1 MIERP
6 PLAPPEET
14 LRTATD
20 LLLARER
27 TAPQHLAFDVPA
39 GDDWRGVTTSAFA
52 DHVRATARGLIAAGV
67 ARGDAVVVMSPTR
80 YEWTVVDL
88 AGWWAGAV
96 VVPIYDTASPTQ
108 VAQVLHDSRP
118 RVVVV
123 SGTDERTVVEEAL
136 AGSDSLTAPTIWTID
151 PGPADLD
158 ALRAL
163 GTDVQDAEL
172 EERRAA
178 VGPEDVAT
186 IVYTSGT
193 TAAPRGVRITHGNL
207 VAVVRNVQAAY
218 GEVIH
223 DRASTVIFLPLAH
236 VLARGL
242 QLVAIAAGMRVAHLA
257 DPKAVVATLPRLRPT
272 FLVVAPRVLQ
282 RIRAAVAAK
291 AVKAHLGRVYA
302 DADATAV
309 RWGAHLERQQD
320 DPAARPAVGLRLKH
334 ALYDRLFYRRIRD
347 LLGGRIGYLL
357 SGAATLGAE
366 LALYFRGVGVPVI
379 EGYGLTETTAPAT
392 GQLPGD
398 LRAGT
403 VGVPIP
409 GTAVRIGDDGEIQVR
424 GVGVVPGYTDPADD
438 VAAFTADGWFR
449 TGDLGVLD
457 DRGHLTVVGRLKDTI
472 VTASGKNIE
481 PAPWEAAVGAH
492 PLVAHAVM
500 VGTDRPYAGAL
511 LLLEREEL
519 RGWAEAHERAELLAA
534 AATAP
539 GGAGTVLDD
548 SALHQLLQAAVE
560 AANAARSRAEAVKQF
575 RAVLIDLDEYTTPS
589 LKLRRTAFLDA
600 AGPLVDEVYSRSS

>member
-6 PLAPPEET
+6 PLAEPQES

-20 LLLARER
+20 LLIARER

-52 DHVRATARGLIAAGV
+52 EHVRATARGLIGADV
-67 ARGDAVVVMSPTR
+67 TSGDAVVVMSPTR

-96 VVPIYDTASPTQ
+96 VVPIYDTASSAQ
-108 VAQVLHDSRP
+108 VAQVLRDSRP

-123 SGTDERTVVEEAL
+123 AGADERAVIEEAL
-136 AGSDSLTAPTIWTID
+136 AGADDLTSPTVWTIE

-158 ALRAL
+158 ALRTL
-163 GTDVQDAEL
+163 GTGVSDTAL

-178 VGPEDVAT
+178 VGPDDVAT

-223 DRASTVIFLPLAH
+223 DQASTVIFLPLAH

-282 RIRAAVAAK
+282 RIRAAVADK
-291 AVKAHLGRVYA
+291 AEKARLGRVYA

-320 DPAARPAVGLRLKH
+320 EPGARPPVGLRLKH

-366 LALYFRGVGVPVI
+366 LSLYFRGVGVPVI

-424 GVGVVPGYTDPADD
+424 GGGVVPGYTDPADD
-438 VAAFTADGWFR
+438 VAAFTEDGWFR

-481 PAPWEAAVGAH
+481 PGPWEASVGAH

-519 RGWAEAHERAELLAA
+519 RAWAQAHEREDLVDELTATTSGPRVIVDAALAA
-534 AATAP
+534 A
-539 GGAGTVLDD
+539 
-548 SALHQLLQAAVE
+548 LQPAVD
-560 AANAARSRAEAVKQF
+560 AANRLRSRAESVRRF
-575 RAVLIDLDEYTTPS
+575 RLVVADLEPWTTPS
-589 LKLRRTAFLDA
+589 LKLQRSAFLA
-600 AGPLVDEVYSRSS
+600 AADRLVEDVYAAP